1 MTPFPRRCEILA
13 SLWLNHRGSEEL
25 THFVDNHDLGL
36 PLSYLIWM
44 KMVVPSPEARKLI
57 DLAWDELFSLCD
69 QGHLDSPLL
78 GNLKL
83 ALVLVRDFQEA
94 NA

>member
-25 THFVDNHDLGL
+25 THFVDTHDLGL

-44 KMVVPSPEARKLI
+44 KMVVPSPEAGKLV
-57 DLAWDELFSLCD
+57 DLAWDELVSLCD
-69 QGHLDSPLL
+69 QGDLDSALL
-78 GNLKL
+78 GNLRL

>member
-1 MTPFPRRCEILA
+1 
-13 SLWLNHRGSEEL
+13 
-25 THFVDNHDLGL
+25 
-36 PLSYLIWM
+36 M

-57 DLAWDELFSLCD
+57 DLAWDELVSLCD
-69 QGHLDSPLL
+69 QGDLDSALL